1 MLTLIFV
8 SDVYNTLDLK
18 KYFRNIENVENRS
31 SKTGKSKLRLSVIK
45 DKYFSNNVFR
55 FFKGGDDFLTQL
67 FKYDKQ
73 VVKTDI
79 YNMRFRC

>member
-1 MLTLIFV
+1 MVTNETHYQKIWKV
-8 SDVYNTLDLK
+8 HSKNG
-18 KYFRNIENVENRS
+18 ENRV
-31 SKTGKSKLRLSVIK
+31 SKAGKSKLRLSVIK
-45 DKYFSNNVFR
+45 NKYFSNNVFS

-79 YNMRFRC
+79 YNMRFHC